1 MFSRLATNANTVET
15 ILHGSVGL
23 LTARSGGH
31 LVSLQCYVSPYDI
44 FEEGTGTQLNLMDN
58 NGKCMRDIDD
68 LIKNHLPVMTYV
80 TYWMLVVTV
89 PRSLGVSVSVTI
101 EGTSSVY
108 KLPIAPL
115 ITGSHPVDNKG

>member
-58 NGKCMRDIDD
+58 NGKCMQDIDD
-68 LIKNHLPVMTYV
+68 LIKNHVPVTTYV

>member
-44 FEEGTGTQLNLMDN
+44 FEEGTGTQVNLMDN
-58 NGKCMRDIDD
+58 NGKCMQDIDD
-68 LIKNHLPVMTYV
+68 LIKNHLPVTTYV

>member
-58 NGKCMRDIDD
+58 NGKCMQDIDD
-68 LIKNHLPVMTYV
+68 LIKNHVPVTTYV
-80 TYWMLVVTV
+80 TYWMLVVIV

>member
-44 FEEGTGTQLNLMDN
+44 FEEGTGTQVNLMDN
-58 NGKCMRDIDD
+58 NGKCMQHIDD
-68 LIKNHLPVMTYV
+68 LIKNHLPVTTYV

>member
-1 MFSRLATNANTVET
+1 MFFRLATNANTVET

-58 NGKCMRDIDD
+58 NGKCMQGIDD
-68 LIKNHLPVMTYV
+68 RIKNHLPVTTYV

>member
-58 NGKCMRDIDD
+58 NGKCMQDIDVF
-68 LIKNHLPVMTYV
+68 IKNNLPVTTCV